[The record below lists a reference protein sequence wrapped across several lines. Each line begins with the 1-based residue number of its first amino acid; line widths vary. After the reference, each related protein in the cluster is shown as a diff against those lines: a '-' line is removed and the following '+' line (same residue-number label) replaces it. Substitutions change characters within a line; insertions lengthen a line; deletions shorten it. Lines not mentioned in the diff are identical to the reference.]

1 MASHLDRGQHRH
13 QLASQADRLI
23 RPAGSARCPH
33 CQWLAQIDHAEW
45 NHIARGETELQ
56 SVDRHFNELLQE
68 LRVAQTGV
76 QILFAFLLGLAFTP
90 RFPDL
95 TGGQQGIYLVTL
107 VLSAVSAALLIAP
120 VGYHRTVF
128 RQRLRPQLVTTG
140 HRYAIAGLV
149 LLLLAWLAQCSWRR
163 ASFSVPGP
171 RSSPQRWLGCSPPS
185 GSSFP
190 WSTGSG
196 TSIDQPS
203 RTPTRHSRTET
214 ARLAGL
220 SSGPPAGWRPRPD
233 RDGTPMLTSLLADLP
248 RHPGMSRYGAG
259 RSFSIRQA
267 HVHGRAW
274 EGNSQ

>member
-13 QLASQADRLI
+13 QLARQADRLA

-45 NHIARGETELQ
+45 NHIVRGETELQ

-128 RQRLRPQLVTTG
+128 RQRLRPQLVKTG

-149 LLLLAWLAQCSWRR
+149 GLLLALVGAVQLA
-163 ASFSVPGP
+163 ASFV
-171 RSSPQRWLGCSPPS
+171 LGAWASLL
-185 GSSFP
+185 
-190 WSTGSG
+190 
-196 TSIDQPS
+196 
-203 RTPTRHSRTET
+203 
-214 ARLAGL
+214 AAALAGL
-220 SSGPPAGWRPRPD
+220 FATLWFVIPLVHRVRHQHRPTQLDADPPSTG
-233 RDGTPMLTSLLADLP
+233 
-248 RHPGMSRYGAG
+248 
-259 RSFSIRQA
+259 
-267 HVHGRAW
+267 
-274 EGNSQ
+274 